1 MCKLHIIYTCMHH
14 TSNHSLICRLNT
26 WWEFASSSSHKKNK
40 LSTVNRSQRARAHTS
55 SYLRVLLH
63 IFIVCVDHNSQFCV
77 CSVFWHLRSITQLH
91 HSFLVNGMPHTHT
104 LWPSSESI
112 YSPTTEC
119 VTFGRRSGQKHRQ
132 VMEYTLTLAAKRT
145 FFASKQVFFCS
156 GLFSPE
162 VLMIFIH
169 SQARPIDFHCF
180 CMHFVCDSLVSGSK
194 TFLRNF
200 LMHCAHE
207 KCVDFYF
214 GLKQWMCLGFDFL
227 HFTSSGLTK
236 FAFSRWQWKMRNHD
250 LWSPTVS
257 PLFDQTADGF

>member
-1 MCKLHIIYTCMHH
+1 MFRFLTFTFDNSIT
-14 TSNHSLICRLNT
+14 
-26 WWEFASSSSHKKNK
+26 
-40 LSTVNRSQRARAHTS
+40 
-55 SYLRVLLH
+55 
-63 IFIVCVDHNSQFCV
+63 SQF
-77 CSVFWHLRSITQLH
+77 FGQWHAT
-91 HSFLVNGMPHTHT
+91 HTHT
-104 LWPSSESI
+104 LTI
-112 YSPTTEC
+112 VRIDIFANYGVC
-119 VTFGRRSGQKHRQ
+119 DIRSKI
-132 VMEYTLTLAAKRT
+132 RT
-145 FFASKQVFFCS
+145 KALWQQSALSLRVNKFFFVLDFFRK
-156 GLFSPE
+156 

>member
-104 LWPSSESI
+104 LTIVRIDIFANYGVCDIRSKIRTKALWQQSALSLRVNKFFFVLDFFRPKCWWFLFILKHDRLISI
-112 YSPTTEC
+112 VSVCILCAIRLY
-119 VTFGRRSGQKHRQ
+119 RGQKH
-132 VMEYTLTLAAKRT
+132 
-145 FFASKQVFFCS
+145 FFA
-156 GLFSPE
+156 
-162 VLMIFIH
+162 IFWCI
-169 SQARPIDFHCF
+169 AR
-180 CMHFVCDSLVSGSK
+180 
-194 TFLRNF
+194 
-200 LMHCAHE
+200 
-207 KCVDFYF
+207 
-214 GLKQWMCLGFDFL
+214 
-227 HFTSSGLTK
+227 
-236 FAFSRWQWKMRNHD
+236 MRNV
-250 LWSPTVS
+250 LTFIS
-257 PLFDQTADGF
+257 G

>member
-104 LWPSSESI
+104 LTI
-112 YSPTTEC
+112 
-119 VTFGRRSGQKHRQ
+119 VRIDIRQLRSVWHSVEDPDKS
-132 VMEYTLTLAAKRT
+132 TLAAKRT